1 MSLSKF
7 LKIYSCREKPNHFIL
22 FSTRRLSKTLVP
34 RSVLRAI
41 EEGTL
46 SPDDEQTLSRLGF
59 LVADPEAERKEMLD
73 AVAEANKHSNKC
85 RTMAVMNLDCNL
97 ACSYCFEGNRKG
109 EHYMSSKTADIL
121 VDFASEKFLQQGKNI
136 SIDFYGGEPLL
147 SLGLIK
153 DISRK
158 LKDMSEKKGLEYSF
172 TLVSN
177 GTLLTRKVAEELATL
192 GLKSAKITLDG
203 PRETHDVSRPFVSGK
218 GSFDIILKN
227 IKEACDM
234 IKIQTGGNY
243 TRENYREFPKLLDL
257 FLAEGLTPDKLS
269 LVMFAPIT
277 KTLGECKM
285 PEFSE
290 GCSSVDEPWLIE
302 ASQYLR
308 EEIMR
313 RGFKTPKVSPS
324 ICMIEFD
331 DFVVVN
337 HDGTLYKCP
346 AFIGCEGLDVG
357 DLRTGIKDF
366 HQSHNLDVWKKD
378 ECLDCAYLPLCF
390 GGCRFLKLLRDGAID
405 DVECRRDFFD
415 ATLENFLLQ
424 DLKYTVKTGK

>member
-1 MSLSKF
+1 MQ
-7 LKIYSCREKPNHFIL
+7 
-22 FSTRRLSKTLVP
+22 
-34 RSVLRAI
+34 AI
-41 EEGTL
+41 EDRTL
-46 SPDDEQTLSRLGF
+46 STSQEQTLSRLGF
-59 LVADPEAERKEMLD
+59 LVADPEAERREMLD
-73 AVAEANKHSNKC
+73 AIAETNKHSNKC
-85 RTMAVMNLDCNL
+85 RIMAVMNLDCNL
-97 ACSYCFEGNRKG
+97 ACPYCFEGNRKG
-109 EHYMSSKTADIL
+109 EHYMSPETADQL
-121 VDFASEKFLQQGKNI
+121 VDFVSEKFLACGKNV

-147 SLGLIK
+147 SLELIK

-158 LKDMSEKKGLEYSF
+158 LKDLSENKGLEYSF
-172 TLVSN
+172 TLVTN
-177 GTLLTRKVAEELATL
+177 GTLLTRKVAEELAAL
-192 GLKSAKITLDG
+192 GLKSAKVTLDG

-227 IKEACDM
+227 IKDVCDF
-234 IKIQTGGNY
+234 IKVQTGGNY

-277 KTLGECKM
+277 KTLGEYKM

-290 GCSSVDEPWLIE
+290 GCSTIDEPWLIE

-308 EEIMR
+308 EEILKG
-313 RGFKTPKVSPS
+313 GFKTPKVSPS

-331 DFVVVN
+331 DFMVVN

-366 HQSHNLDVWKKD
+366 RESHNLDVWKKD

-390 GGCRFLKLLRDGAID
+390 GGCRFLKLLRNGAID

-415 ATLENFLLQ
+415 ATLETFLLQ
-424 DLKYTVKTGK
+424 DLKYAGKI

>member
-1 MSLSKF
+1 MQAV
-7 LKIYSCREKPNHFIL
+7 ED
-22 FSTRRLSKTLVP
+22 
-34 RSVLRAI
+34 
-41 EEGTL
+41 GTL
-46 SPDDEQTLSRLGF
+46 STSHEQTLSRLGF
-59 LVADPEAERKEMLD
+59 LVADPEAERREMLD

-85 RTMAVMNLDCNL
+85 RMMAVMNLDCNL
-97 ACSYCFEGNRKG
+97 ACPYCFEGNRKG
-109 EHYMSSKTADIL
+109 EYYMSPETADKLI
-121 VDFASEKFLQQGKNI
+121 DFVSGKFIARGKNV

-158 LKDMSEKKGLEYSF
+158 LKSLSEKRGLGYTF
-172 TLVSN
+172 TLVTN
-177 GTLLTRKVAEELATL
+177 GTLLTRKVAEELAAL
-192 GLKSAKITLDG
+192 GLKSAKVTLDG
-203 PRETHDVSRPFVSGK
+203 PRENHDASRPFVSGK

-227 IKEACDM
+227 IKDVCDL
-234 IKIQTGGNY
+234 IKVQTGGNY
-243 TRENYREFPKLLDL
+243 TQENYREFPGLLDL

-277 KTLGECKM
+277 KTLGEYKM

-290 GCSSVDEPWLIE
+290 GCNTIDEPWLIE

-324 ICMIEFD
+324 VCMIEFD
-331 DFVVVN
+331 DFMVVN

-366 HQSHNLDVWKKD
+366 HDSHNLDVWKKD

-405 DVECRRDFFD
+405 DVECRGDFFD
-415 ATLENFLLQ
+415 ATLEIFLLQ
-424 DLKYTVKTGK
+424 DLKYAGKTGK